1 MTVQVLEAFAL
12 MLLGL
17 HTTPETNICA
27 TKLKLADWEEPFN
40 VAVMVADWFVVIV
53 ATVALNVAEVLLAG
67 TVTDA
72 PTGRAV
78 LLLDSPTVL
87 PPLGAA

>member
-1 MTVQVLEAFAL
+1 
-12 MLLGL
+12 
-17 HTTPETNICA
+17 
-27 TKLKLADWEEPFN
+27 
-40 VAVMVADWFVVIV
+40 MVADWFVVIV